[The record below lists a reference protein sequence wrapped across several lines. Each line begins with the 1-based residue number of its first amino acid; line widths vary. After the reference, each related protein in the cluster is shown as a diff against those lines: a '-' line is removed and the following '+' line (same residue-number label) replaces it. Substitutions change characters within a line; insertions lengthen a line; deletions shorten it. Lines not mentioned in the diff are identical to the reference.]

1 MKSRVGEILVDV
13 FFPAHG
19 LYPTCQHFW
28 TTCFFPAFRQQVPE
42 ARNALV
48 FLLSAERG
56 TCMQENAA
64 CFAEQN
70 PGKLGQEN
78 NRFLALQI

>member
-1 MKSRVGEILVDV
+1 MWGVGILVDFFFLLMVSTLLVNVFGPHV
-13 FFPAHG
+13 FFPA
-19 LYPTCQHFW
+19 L
-28 TTCFFPAFRQQVPE
+28 RQQVPE